1 MRRFI
6 AKEEF
11 DENEDFVGVDVT
23 TATEELEVMEEEG
36 RELGAEIL
44 AENAEAERSVD
55 IADSLEDIAVVA
67 DGVEEATPAE
77 TQLVQIAGDMA
88 TAGSDDVS
96 AEDVVP
102 ATEHF
107 VGRRIATEGLVEKAK
122 EIWEAIKR
130 WLKNIWKKVETFFY
144 KIFGAVP
151 RLRKQVEALRKRLTE
166 VQDKGWGIKS
176 ESKTF
181 ELSSGLEG
189 LRVGDSVKKKYTELK
204 DAVKVSKASFE
215 KVFLSKD
222 FAKYGDEIAK
232 LINDFDPETEDQAK
246 KSLGDIVTKI
256 DNNTYFNGGKAN
268 SATKFGSD
276 VSVKDFGDMLGGKS
290 LIKRIKISK
299 NFNALSALEKA
310 EIVRTLRIEFTNLT
324 NKKLK
329 TPESVKFETLN
340 NSEIE
345 AALDDAETLL
355 DTLERFHRGSARKD
369 ILKSAKEIEKA
380 CDKVEK
386 QYDSVDEE
394 ATGRDTI
401 LACTRAVYK
410 LNMVYASVV
419 SAATTQGFNLC
430 LSNVRTLIMLASRSL
445 SQYGEK

>member
-151 RLRKQVEALRKRLTE
+151 RLRKQVEALRKRLRE

-176 ESKTF
+176 DSKTF

-189 LRVGDSVKKKYTELK
+189 LRVGDSVKKKWSEIK
-204 DAVKVSKASFE
+204 NAVGISKSSFE
-215 KVFLSKD
+215 KVFLDKD
-222 FAKYGDEIAK
+222 FAKYGNEIAE
-232 LINDFDPETEDQAK
+232 LINDFDPETENQARA
-246 KSLGDIVTKI
+246 SL
-256 DNNTYFNGGKAN
+256 NTIAIKLRKDTRFNG
-268 SATKFGSD
+268 SPTDTDKFGSETT
-276 VSVKDFGDMLGGKS
+276 VFTFGNMLGGKS
-290 LIKRIKISK
+290 LIKRYKSSGK
-299 NFNALSALEKA
+299 FDRLSELEKA
-310 EIVRTLRIEFTNLT
+310 EVVRTIRVEFTSIT
-324 NKKLK
+324 KKKLK

-340 NSEIE
+340 DSEIE
-345 AALDDAETLL
+345 TVLDNAESLL

-386 QYDSVDEE
+386 QYDSIDEE
-394 ATGRDTI
+394 ATGRETI

-410 LNMVYASVV
+410 LNMVYASMV

>member
-176 ESKTF
+176 DSKTF

-189 LRVGDSVKKKYTELK
+189 LRVGESVKKKWSEIK
-204 DAVKVSKASFE
+204 DAVKTSKDSFE
-215 KVFLSKD
+215 KVFLGKD

-232 LINDFDPETEDQAK
+232 LISEFDPETDVQAK
-246 KSLGDIVTKI
+246 SSLDAITSKLN
-256 DNNTYFNGGKAN
+256 NNTYVDGGKVV
-268 SATKFGSD
+268 SATKFGND
-276 VSVKDFGDMLGGKS
+276 FTVKTFGDMLGGKS
-290 LIKRIKISK
+290 LTKRVKKVNS
-299 NFNALSALEKA
+299 FNTLSELEKA
-310 EIVRTLRIEFTNLT
+310 EFARSSRVEFTSLT
-324 NKKLK
+324 NKKIK

-345 AALDDAETLL
+345 SALDDAETLL

-394 ATGRDTI
+394 ATGRETI

-430 LSNVRTLIMLASRSL
+430 LSNVRTLIMLVSRSL